1 MEEEDLVTN
10 QDMSNVKKLQ
20 KTYSILSALQ
30 LPDSVVKQFDL
41 ANIDPALVVLKPLK
55 KRFKFH
61 FMDKRKTN
69 NPNKVAKNLL
79 RPRKWQDSIEF
90 HISFLS
96 TNGT

>member
-1 MEEEDLVTN
+1 MEDEELVTN

-30 LPDSVVKQFDL
+30 LSGSLIKEFDL
-41 ANIDPALVVLKPLK
+41 TNIDPALVVLKPLK

-69 NPNKVAKNLL
+69 NPNKVAKIL
-79 RPRKWQDSIEF
+79 RE
-90 HISFLS
+90 
-96 TNGT
+96 N

>member
-1 MEEEDLVTN
+1 MLFKYQIYFLGMEEEDLVTN

-69 NPNKVAKNLL
+69 NPNKVAK
-79 RPRKWQDSIEF
+79 IC
-90 HISFLS
+90 
-96 TNGT
+96 